1 MTKKLSRRE
10 ILSAGSI
17 AGLSLIG
24 AGVSGYAVGKE
35 PASTEFPWT
44 YKKLRK
50 KKTSARGYS
59 DYFQA
64 GCMYGVFE
72 AIVGQL
78 GDKYGEPYSSFPMG
92 MISYG
97 GGGIALWGSTCGTL
111 NGAAAAIALFVTGAD
126 RNAIID
132 ELFAWYETAALPTY
146 KPKKAIRSSK
156 PIKKSKAGSVLC
168 HASVSNW
175 CEVSGYG
182 GFSAERAERCGR
194 LVADVAAKTVDL
206 LNLYLRGKF
215 QPKVYSA
222 ASCLSCHG
230 KGNMVGDTLA
240 KMGCTSCHEDAQN
253 PHN

>member
-111 NGAAAAIALFVTGAD
+111 NGAAAAIALFVT
-126 RNAIID
+126 
-132 ELFAWYETAALPTY
+132 Y

>member
-111 NGAAAAIALFVTGAD
+111 NGAAAAIALFVT
-126 RNAIID
+126 
-132 ELFAWYETAALPTY
+132 
-146 KPKKAIRSSK
+146 KKAIRSSK